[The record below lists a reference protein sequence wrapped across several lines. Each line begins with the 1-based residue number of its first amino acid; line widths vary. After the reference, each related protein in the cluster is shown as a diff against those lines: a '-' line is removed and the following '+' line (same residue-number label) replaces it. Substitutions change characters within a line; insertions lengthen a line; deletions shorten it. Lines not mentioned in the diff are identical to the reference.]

1 MPILNFL
8 TICTKLRL
16 KTTTNLS
23 VGKLLVKGS
32 KPELPLQKNF
42 HFPIQKNQLSIRAS
56 ISFYFQKTR
65 LIFSKTLKNSDK
77 EGDSKNLEQRYFRN
91 ISDSK
96 VLMESLRGPVRIF
109 RFFIKN
115 VVTIL
120 TNLN

>member
-8 TICTKLRL
+8 TICTKLRP

-42 HFPIQKNQLSIRAS
+42 HFPIQKNQFSIRAS

-65 LIFSKTLKNSDK
+65 LIFSKTLKNSDE
-77 EGDSKNLEQRYFRN
+77 EGDSNTSNKDTFETFH
-91 ISDSK
+91 IPKS
-96 VLMESLRGPVRIF
+96 
-109 RFFIKN
+109 
-115 VVTIL
+115 
-120 TNLN
+120 